1 MKSSG
6 YESDKNDSVVLH
18 QGISQNLTQ
27 EWDGTVFDFI
37 WSSDE
42 EGVYFTAPTDGTIQL
57 FRVNHPGRKKIAP
70 VVEQLSEGMFDG
82 TGIIGQKGNR
92 LYITRS
98 SMNNGAEIYW
108 FDVDGREF
116 TQMTLLDDWGFKKCV

>member
-1 MKSSG
+1 MKTPG
-6 YESDKNDSVVLH
+6 YESEKNDIVVWH
-18 QGISQNLTQ
+18 EGISQNLRQ

-70 VVEQLSEGMFDG
+70 VVEQLSEGMFDV

-92 LYITRS
+92 LFITRT
-98 SMNNGAEIYW
+98 SMNQAAETYS
-108 FDVDGREF
+108 FDQIGRASCRGRVGRWSSE
-116 TQMTLLDDWGFKKCV
+116 